1 MADDQEAEGDG
12 NGHDNNEG
20 RHHVIQLRLQ
30 GEMYI
35 DGTASMGARLA
46 LTEAVMVNVS
56 DTGRHGRQTVP
67 ASVGDAGG
75 HGVPAQSL
83 ELAREERR
91 PQAQPVPPV
100 RPPGSVSSQVA
111 GSGSASRGRK
121 KCQIPRAV

>member
-46 LTEAVMVNVS
+46 FMGAVMVNVS
-56 DTGRHGRQTVP
+56 DTGWHPRGTP
-67 ASVGDAGG
+67 SASVGGARGARSRAVLGASEGGDTVSRSAGPLRCG
-75 HGVPAQSL
+75 R
-83 ELAREERR
+83 LAR
-91 PQAQPVPPV
+91 
-100 RPPGSVSSQVA
+100 
-111 GSGSASRGRK
+111 
-121 KCQIPRAV
+121 

>member
-46 LTEAVMVNVS
+46 LMGAVMVNVS
-56 DTGRHGRQTVP
+56 DTGRHPRGTTS
-67 ASVGDAGG
+67 ASVGGARGARSPAG
-75 HGVPAQSL
+75 
-83 ELAREERR
+83 
-91 PQAQPVPPV
+91 
-100 RPPGSVSSQVA
+100 A
-111 GSGSASRGRK
+111 GS
-121 KCQIPRAV
+121 

>member
-46 LTEAVMVNVS
+46 LMDAVMVNVS
-56 DTGRHGRQTVP
+56 NTGRHGPRTVP
-67 ASVGDAGG
+67 ASVGDAR
-75 HGVPAQSL
+75 GVRGPPESL
-83 ELAREERR
+83 ELAREGRR
-91 PQAQPVPPV
+91 PQDQLGPPV
-100 RPPGSVSSQVA
+100 RLPGSVGSQVA
-111 GSGSASRGRK
+111 GSGFS
-121 KCQIPRAV
+121 